1 MFNGIFILQIHC
13 LSATTLEREYTLLTN
28 PIVTH
33 CLGSGGIGFGP
44 LAVGPR
50 WLAYSGS
57 PDATATSGH
66 VSPQHLT
73 PSASFPGFSSNGS
86 LVAHYAKESSKHL
99 AAGIVTLGDMGYK
112 KLSRYCSELRPDS
125 SSSIQLVNSSPKGN
139 GIVNGHSTD
148 ADNIGMVN
156 TALHHNFAF
165 TCYWNVHI
173 MLEYLPHQIDM
184 IASIFPILG
193 CAHLV

>member
-1 MFNGIFILQIHC
+1 
-13 LSATTLEREYTLLTN
+13 
-28 PIVTH
+28 
-33 CLGSGGIGFGP
+33 
-44 LAVGPR
+44 
-50 WLAYSGS
+50 
-57 PDATATSGH
+57 
-66 VSPQHLT
+66 LT
-73 PSASFPGFSSNGS
+73 PSASFPGISSNAS

-156 TALHHNFAF
+156 TALHNFAF
-165 TCYWNVHI
+165 ACYWNLRIV
-173 MLEYLPHQIDM
+173 LDYLQHRIDK

-193 CAHLV
+193 CKHLV